1 MMPRS
6 TGPMNRTRW
15 RRARR
20 TALVVA
26 CVGYFA
32 TLAVIG
38 QVAEGDPPPPAP
50 PVLVGR

>member
-1 MMPRS
+1 
-6 TGPMNRTRW
+6 MNRIRW

-38 QVAEGDPPPPAP
+38 QVAEGDPAP
-50 PVLVGR
+50 QQPTVLVGR

>member
-1 MMPRS
+1 MNRS
-6 TGPMNRTRW
+6 TW

-32 TLAVIG
+32 TMAVIG
-38 QVAEGDPPPPAP
+38 QVAEGDHY
-50 PVLVGR
+50 PVGPLVAEAGR

>member
-1 MMPRS
+1 MNRS
-6 TGPMNRTRW
+6 TW

-32 TLAVIG
+32 TMAVIG
-38 QVAEGDPPPPAP
+38 QVAEGDRFPAVAVDTDLRP
-50 PVLVGR
+50 R